1 MTDNDYAS
9 NGAAKRLAPQKRS
22 AVLANYKQL
31 REKVAMSEA
40 LVLDLLAHPD
50 TTPEQ
55 IAEVRPKLTQT
66 RKTLEDVWRS
76 VDKLFDGQFISPP
89 VPHHIEMR
97 RKLRQQKREEQAEA
111 AAAPSQPAS
120 AGPSM

>member
-1 MTDNDYAS
+1 MKVVKN
-9 NGAAKRLAPQKRS
+9 KS
-22 AVLANYKQL
+22 AILANYRQL
-31 REKVAMSEA
+31 REKVEMSEA

-66 RKTLEDVWRS
+66 RKTLEEVWRS

-97 RKLRQQKREEQAEA
+97 RKLRQQKRDEQAEA
-111 AAAPSQPAS
+111 AAAPTPPAS
-120 AGPSM
+120 TGPSM